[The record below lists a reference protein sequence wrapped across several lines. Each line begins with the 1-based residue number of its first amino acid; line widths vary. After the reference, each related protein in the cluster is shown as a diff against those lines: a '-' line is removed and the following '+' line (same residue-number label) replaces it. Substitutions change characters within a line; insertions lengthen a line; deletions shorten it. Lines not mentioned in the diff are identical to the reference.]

1 MLCRMGRYSPIL
13 SSGGSTQRCGQ
24 VTFDLVVSGGCP
36 MARAHSLPL
45 EKRRKQDFLAYG
57 CQSPDASGVVCQ
69 GMCHEVPR
77 QEPDCLCH
85 QN

>member
-1 MLCRMGRYSPIL
+1 MVDLCDLARFPWQYNPFS
-13 SSGGSTQRCGQ
+13 C
-24 VTFDLVVSGGCP
+24 LVVPHRG
-36 MARAHSLPL
+36 MRFPL